1 MKENQTVVVE
11 DGAGLYDFDELM
23 GIAPEAQEEDD
34 TEPKFNVVNE
44 EPTQDEETPEVEV
57 TEEETTPP
65 SVEEPE
71 AKEIEK
77 EAKRTSNYSNLSKKY
92 IEMGLW
98 EDRAIQVGEE
108 QVPLSELEELDEE
121 TFLQITEAQEN
132 LKKEKYVNK
141 EDLDDVS
148 RQIFEI
154 KQNGGDITELLRVK
168 EELINPLEGY
178 NLDNEVH
185 QEALVRH
192 MYAMENRSLT
202 QKQIDK
208 LIEDDKKELELDS
221 KAVKFANKLKSS
233 YMAELERKKQEVLDN
248 QQKEK
253 EALKQL
259 KKSLKEE
266 LSNLGVKEKSIY
278 PILELVTQKG
288 TKGFQVDDDFQKLKE
303 DPQLFAEYLVWRNS
317 PEDYR
322 KKVAQKTT
330 TTQNLKQ
337 LQLLEIAPKN
347 RSQKENRH
355 NNKKESSN
363 NIKEEFFSKLKL

>member
-1 MKENQTVVVE
+1 
-11 DGAGLYDFDELM
+11 
-23 GIAPEAQEEDD
+23 
-34 TEPKFNVVNE
+34 
-44 EPTQDEETPEVEV
+44 
-57 TEEETTPP
+57 
-65 SVEEPE
+65 
-71 AKEIEK
+71 
-77 EAKRTSNYSNLSKKY
+77 
-92 IEMGLW
+92 
-98 EDRAIQVGEE
+98 
-108 QVPLSELEELDEE
+108 SELEEIDEE

-317 PEDYR
+317 PEDY
-322 KKVAQKTT
+322 
-330 TTQNLKQ
+330 
-337 LQLLEIAPKN
+337 
-347 RSQKENRH
+347 
-355 NNKKESSN
+355 
-363 NIKEEFFSKLKL
+363 